1 MGYYIRV
8 ESEVRVYVEDINP
21 TGEKI
26 ILFIH
31 GWPANHNLFEYQ
43 FNKLPEMGYRCIGI
57 DIRGFGNSDK
67 PWEGYDYNR
76 LADDVHCV
84 IETLELQ
91 DIILAGHSVGGA
103 IAIRYMARHK
113 GHGVSKLALFAAAAP
128 SFTRR
133 PNFPYGL
140 PKEDVTKL
148 IEETYNDR
156 PKMLRDFGDMFFFK
170 YITGPFSDWF
180 FQLGLQAAGW
190 STAKLAISLRDES
203 LFSDLGKIHVPTL
216 ILHGVHDKVCM
227 FSLAIVQKEEIKNSK
242 LVPFEN
248 SGHGLFWEEQEKFN
262 KELIKFIE
270 R

>member
-248 SGHGLFWEEQEKFN
+248 SGHGLFWEEYEKFN